1 MSEHSPKEAAAPI
14 RRRDILTGAIAAALL
29 TPNAAHARSLD
40 TDTTRAPASQKGG
53 TVTRGAGA
61 WVYANR
67 YASAAAI
74 AALAAPSYI
83 GWISGYTRLEVLAPD
98 RRGRY
103 DWSAL
108 DAVQEAAHRV
118 EKPWKDMTIHGS
130 LEVGRPRWHRDHIPD
145 RDWITVTKRGDSTF
159 PVPWSA
165 AARALRVEFE
175 EACAD
180 RYGSDPLHAQ
190 HRVVADWPLAEPWFG
205 GSDPH
210 LWLPAWRGHAGAHAT
225 WRDLQLDYQKR
236 ELDAIVTSARLWPQQ
251 CTISMATGYGF
262 RDVTTTKPATWS
274 RPEAHPDRY
283 TTWSSARDRL
293 GDRFQPRQNGA
304 GSPHDDGNYDGA
316 QGFGAWLG
324 RCFGPGGI
332 HPGPIGCQMVKNIG
346 ADDRM
351 DLARFEKTIAVES
364 GRCRDAE
371 IYSDDLAKPH
381 SRVGAAVADVLAR
394 YADRWQ

>member
-1 MSEHSPKEAAAPI
+1 M
-14 RRRDILTGAIAAALL
+14 
-29 TPNAAHARSLD
+29 
-40 TDTTRAPASQKGG
+40 
-53 TVTRGAGA
+53 
-61 WVYANR
+61 
-67 YASAAAI
+67 
-74 AALAAPSYI
+74 
-83 GWISGYTRLEVLAPD
+83 
-98 RRGRY
+98 
-103 DWSAL
+103 
-108 DAVQEAAHRV
+108 
-118 EKPWKDMTIHGS
+118 
-130 LEVGRPRWHRDHIPD
+130 
-145 RDWITVTKRGDSTF
+145 
-159 PVPWSA
+159 PWSA

-283 TTWSSARDRL
+283 GTWSSVRDRL
-293 GDRFQPRQNGA
+293 GDRFQARQNGA
-304 GSPHDDGNYDGA
+304 GSPRDDGNYDGA

-346 ADDRM
+346 ADGVNGTTNPDRT
-351 DLARFEKTIAVES
+351 KW
-364 GRCRDAE
+364 
-371 IYSDDLAKPH
+371 
-381 SRVGAAVADVLAR
+381 SRTSAPTTGWTWPGSKRPSPSNPAVAATPR
-394 YADRWQ
+394 STATTSPTPTAASAPPSPTSSPATPTGGNNP